1 MKTTDTT
8 DLKTLSAD
16 SLQKLREL
24 GKEYQR
30 LAKNQDTLLVK
41 ARRIIGFKTPN
52 LTGHELDNVH
62 EYDYHGANVFVEYA
76 RTAHLRWEKEEAVE
90 KLKAVITHQNLDKAA
105 VLKLLDLYY

>member
-1 MKTTDTT
+1 MKTTNAT

-24 GKEYQR
+24 GKQYQ
-30 LAKNQDTLLVK
+30 LLVKNQDALLVK

-52 LTGHELDNVH
+52 VTGDQLDAVREH
-62 EYDYHGANVFVEYA
+62 DYHGANVFVEYA
-76 RTAHLRWEKEEAVE
+76 RIAHLRWEKEEAVE
-90 KLKAVITHQNLDKAA
+90 KLKSVITNQKLDKAT